1 MSARYGELE
10 KWNQGLS
17 NAIKSV
23 GTDTFAGRLVESLR
37 HLVDFDVCMVFA
49 YGATHGSRSL
59 HHNMHGEQA
68 KLLVDD
74 YLLGPHLLDP
84 FYAAATSGFTS
95 GFSSM
100 RDLAPDQFYRS
111 EFYRHH
117 YVRTGIADEI
127 GIFFPVAKDRVAVLS
142 ITRQKPKRLF
152 TDAEK
157 RSFSSAAPI
166 IETLGNQHW
175 GLADTRNAQSFSLSI
190 DQVFAQFGEDVL
202 TVREREIISL
212 ILKGHSSL
220 SISKVLSI
228 SEGTVKNHRKHA
240 YGKLNISSQ
249 AELFSLFLR
258 QLENS
263 LT

>member
-1 MSARYGELE
+1 MARDIDRIQRWNEGLAKAIANIGTTSFAEQLLSALH
-10 KWNQGLS
+10 Q
-17 NAIKSV
+17 I
-23 GTDTFAGRLVESLR
+23 
-37 HLVDFDVCMVFA
+37 VDFDVCMIFA
-49 YGATHGSRSL
+49 YGADSGSVSL
-59 HHNMHGEQA
+59 HHNMQGAQA

-84 FYAAATSGFTS
+84 FFAAATSGTTS

-127 GIFFPVAKDRVAVLS
+127 GVFFPVDHDRVAVLS
-142 ITRQKPKRLF
+142 VTQQKPKRLF
-152 TDAEK
+152 SDSEMQLFAST
-157 RSFSSAAPI
+157 API
-166 IETLGNQHW
+166 IEMLGTQHW
-175 GLADTRNAQSFSLSI
+175 DHAASTSRESLSI
-190 DQVFAQFGEDVL
+190 SIDRVFRNFGEDVL
-202 TVREREIISL
+202 TAREREIIAL

-220 SISKVLSI
+220 SIGKVLEI

-240 YGKLNISSQ
+240 YGKLRISSQ

-258 QLENS
+258 KLES
-263 LT
+263 CL